1 MLEDKSFRIA
11 WNALKERME
20 AAGWT
25 ATEVQEQIKT
35 VEKGINDLE
44 SDIDDLKS
52 EIDDIGDFEFDEM
65 NDVL

>member
-1 MLEDKSFRIA
+1 MHEEIRAA
-11 WNALKERME
+11 WDSLKERME

-35 VEKGINDLE
+35 VEEGICDLE
-44 SDIDDLKS
+44 CELD
-52 EIDDIGDFEFDEM
+52 DFEFDEM